1 MDSLANAVAGLALN
15 AEPVTGT
22 WQRHVPARYQ
32 HEPLGSHPAYSRW
45 GRNPGFPLLYFGRPT
60 DSVVV
65 EAYRHLVD
73 PVTDD
78 PDIVE
83 HLIPRVLITV
93 EVQVTEILDLRSA
106 RARMELGLSLGQ
118 IQSSTGDRA
127 AYAACQNVAA
137 AAHQHGFHG
146 LIAPAATGLGET
158 LALFSQNLPVGEL
171 PRLTQAVTWDR
182 LPADPRVG
190 TRLRLV
196 RDDSP
201 TD

>member
-1 MDSLANAVAGLALN
+1 MDSLANAVAGLALV
-15 AEPVTGT
+15 AETVTGT
-22 WQRHVPARYQ
+22 WQRHLPARYQ
-32 HEPLGSHPAYSRW
+32 HEPLGSRPAYSRW
-45 GRNPGFPLLYFGRPT
+45 GRSPGYPLLYFGRPT
-60 DSVVV
+60 DSVTV

-73 PVTDD
+73 PVVDD

-93 EVQVTEILDLRSA
+93 EVQVTEILDLRTP
-106 RARMELGLSLGQ
+106 RARMELGLSLSQ
-118 IQSSTGDRA
+118 IQSSTEDRA
-127 AYAACQNVAA
+127 SYAACQNVAA

-146 LIAPAATGLGET
+146 LIAPAATGIGET
-158 LALFSQNLPVGEL
+158 LALFSHNLPTDEL
-171 PRLTQAVTWDR
+171 PRLTQTVAWDR